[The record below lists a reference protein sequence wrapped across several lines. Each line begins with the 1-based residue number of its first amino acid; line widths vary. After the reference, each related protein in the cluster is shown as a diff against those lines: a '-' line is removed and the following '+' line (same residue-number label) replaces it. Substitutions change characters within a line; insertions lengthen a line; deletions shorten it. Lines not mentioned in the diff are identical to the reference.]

1 MLDELYLPEGFEVE
15 YRYADIADTD
25 GRTLIGN
32 VVRYGDVSTRTPYGA
47 EQFLAGAF
55 GDVDKIKTRLIY
67 QHDRNRPLAAT
78 GAGLVLT
85 DTPDALRIS
94 ATLPET
100 RDADDALENVAKGI
114 FTGFSAGF
122 IAGQER
128 DIAGVRSIR
137 RAALPH
143 IGLVDDP
150 AYDDSVI
157 TEIRQSGEGIEG
169 EFRYDEDA
177 IIAATGKV
185 RKERVKAGAFDY
197 AINAKDREINLVL
210 GDNSRPLASKR
221 AGSLILESTPTA
233 LRFKV
238 KKLPRTSYVS
248 DFLGMLRANT
258 VTPGVIPFFSP
269 TPLSIARRLF
279 SNGRAVDEEPEE
291 GNPGVFRRVIKSGL
305 LTALSVMFRARRG
318 NPGAVTRI
326 PTRLRRPS
334 TFQQN
339 QVGAIRPI
347 SGDIVRDGRVIRNEV
362 DIGPVA
368 AAFRRRFI

>member
-55 GDVDKIKTRLIY
+55 GDVDKINTRLLY
-67 QHDRNRPLAAT
+67 QHDRDRPLAAT

-100 RDADDALENVAKGI
+100 RDADDALLNVEKGI
-114 FTGFSAGF
+114 MTGFSAGF

-150 AYDDSVI
+150 AYSDSVI
-157 TEIRQSGEGIEG
+157 TEIRESGEGIEG
-169 EFRYDEDA
+169 EFSYDTDA
-177 IIAATGKV
+177 IIAATGKT

-210 GDNSRPLASKR
+210 GDNSRPLGSKK

-248 DFLGMLRANT
+248 DFLGMLRAGT
-258 VTPGVIPFFSP
+258 IVPGVVPFFAP
-269 TPLSIARRLF
+269 TPLSVARRLF
-279 SNGRAVDEEPEE
+279 SNGKAVDLEEEA
-291 GNPGVFRRVIKSGL
+291 PGTGIFRRIIKSGL
-305 LTALSVMFRARRG
+305 LTALSIMFRPRRG

-334 TFQQN
+334 IYQQN

-347 SGDIVRDGRVIRNEV
+347 SGDVVRDGRVIRGGV
-362 DIGPVA
+362 DIGPAVT
-368 AAFRRRFI
+368 RRRFV

>member
-1 MLDELYLPEGFEVE
+1 M
-15 YRYADIADTD
+15 
-25 GRTLIGN
+25 IGN
-32 VVRYGDVSTRTPYGA
+32 AVPYAQVATRTPKGA
-47 EQFLAGAF
+47 EQFERGAF
-55 GDVDKIKTRLIY
+55 GDVDKINTRLLY
-67 QHDRNRPLAAT
+67 QHDRNRPLAST

-85 DTPDALRIS
+85 DTPDALRIM

-100 RDADDALENVAKGI
+100 RDADDALENVDKGI

-150 AYDDSVI
+150 AYDDAII
-157 TEIRQSGEGIEG
+157 TEIRQSGPEGIEG
-169 EFRYDEDA
+169 EFRYDTDA

-197 AINAKDREINLVL
+197 AIRAKDREINLVL
-210 GDNSRPLASKR
+210 GDNSRPLGSKK

-233 LRFKV
+233 LRFAV
-238 KKLPRTSYVS
+238 PKLPRTSYVS
-248 DFLGMLRANT
+248 DFLGMLRSGSI
-258 VTPGVIPFFSP
+258 VPGVVPFFSP
-269 TPLSIARRLF
+269 TPASVARRLF
-279 SNGRAVDEEPEE
+279 ANGLAVEQEEEE
-291 GNPGVFRRVIKSGL
+291 GNKGIFRRVVKSGL
-305 LTALSVMFRARRG
+305 LTALSIMFRARRG
-318 NPGAVTRI
+318 NPGAVTRR
-326 PTRLRRPS
+326 PTRLQRPS
-334 TFQQN
+334 SLQVN

-347 SGDIVRDGRVIRNEV
+347 SGDVVRNGRVIRNGT

-368 AAFRRRFI
+368 SSIRRRVI